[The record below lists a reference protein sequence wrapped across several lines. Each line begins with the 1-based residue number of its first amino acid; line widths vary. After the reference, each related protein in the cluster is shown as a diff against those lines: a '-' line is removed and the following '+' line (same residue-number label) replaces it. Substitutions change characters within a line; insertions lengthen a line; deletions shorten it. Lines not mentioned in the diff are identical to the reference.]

1 MLEELARVLLRR
13 RVLVLVLAVATVG
26 LAGVFGA
33 GVVAKLRSGGFQDPA
48 ASSTR
53 AEAALRDVFHTG
65 EPNLV
70 LLVTAGSGTVDQAKE
85 VSGGLELTR
94 RLAAEP
100 GISEVQSYWTT
111 RAAPLRSNDGRQA
124 LVLARIAGDDDATQK
139 RAERL
144 ATSFERD
151 DSGMRVQVGGQARVF
166 GEVSDQVERDLTR
179 AEAIAVPITLL
190 LLVLVFS
197 SAVAGALPLAV
208 GGLAIVGTLL
218 VLRLLAGLTDVSVYA
233 LNLTTALGLGL
244 AIDYSMFIVSRYR
257 EELRAGQE
265 PAEALVTTMR
275 TAGRTVLFS
284 AATVAVALVALL
296 VFPLYFL
303 RSFGYAGIAVVALAA
318 VGALVVLPALL
329 AVLGRR
335 IDSLRLPFGRR
346 ARAAAPVASG
356 GGSAGGPGG
365 VGAAATAGPGGGG
378 AGGPR
383 GGGAG
388 GPRGGGAGG
397 PRGGGA
403 GGPGGPAHLDRPA
416 GPAGVTDPGAGTG
429 AWHRIATAVMR
440 RPVPIATA
448 VVAVLLVLGAPFLGA
463 RFGLPDDR
471 VLPASATSRQVAD
484 AIRADFTARDADALQ
499 VVATGIGAPGGRAL
513 EIDAYAASLS
523 RLDGVAHV
531 DAMTGAYAHGHKV
544 EAETPRAGG
553 TSAQGGGAV
562 AGGAQAGPFLA
573 AGATWL
579 RVVPTVEA
587 YSSAG
592 ESLVERVRAL
602 PAPFA
607 VEVGGP
613 SAQLVDT
620 KAAISDRLPM
630 AVAVIAGATLLLLF
644 LMTGSL
650 VIPFKALILNLLSL
664 SAVYGA
670 MVFVFQEGH
679 LSGLLGFTPTGT
691 IDTSM
696 PVLLSCIAF
705 GLSMDYEVFLLSRI
719 KEEYDRTGDT
729 VSSVAAGLERSG
741 RIVTTLAALLA
752 IVFVA
757 FATSQVT
764 FLKLFGI
771 GSALAIVV
779 DATLI
784 RALLV
789 PAFMRL
795 AGRANWWA
803 PRPLRLLHDRI
814 GLREDVPRRV
824 PEVTRT

>member
-1 MLEELARVLLRR
+1 MTTASSRGRALRGKGLGRRMTGSIGSFVVRRAR
-13 RVLVLVLAVATVG
+13 LVLVAALLAVVG
-26 LAGVFGA
+26 FGVLGFGA
-33 GVVAKLRSGGFQDPA
+33 FGKLKTGGFQDPGAGSTTAQTLTDQRFGGSVGVVLLVHAETGTVDDAPARA
-48 ASSTR
+48 AG
-53 AEAALRDVFHTG
+53 AEAAT
-65 EPNLV
+65 
-70 LLVTAGSGTVDQAKE
+70 
-85 VSGGLELTR
+85 
-94 RLAAEP
+94 RLAAVP
-100 GISEVQSYWTT
+100 GVSDVVSYWQT
-111 RAAPLRSNDGRQA
+111 RNPGLRSKDGHYA
-124 LVLARIAGDDDATQK
+124 LVLGSTKSDRDLSSS
-139 RAERL
+139 EL
-144 ATSFERD
+144 ASLRSHSRQVDVT
-151 DSGMRVQVGGQARVF
+151 VGGSAAI
-166 GEVSDQVERDLTR
+166 GNDILTR
-179 AEAIAVPITLL
+179 VGKSLRSAEGIAVPIILA
-190 LLVLVFS
+190 LLVFAFGSV
-197 SAVAGALPLAV
+197 VAALLPLAI
-208 GGLAIVGTLL
+208 GMIAILGTFAELF
-218 VLRLLAGLTDVSVYA
+218 VLGSVTNVAIYVI
-233 LNLTTALGLGL
+233 NLTTALGLAL
-244 AIDYSMFIVSRYR
+244 AIDYGLLMVSRFR
-257 EELRAGQE
+257 EELGRGQE
-265 PAEALVTTMR
+265 PAQAVVR
-275 TAGRTVLFS
+275 SVQTAGRTIVFS
-284 AATVAVALVALL
+284 GATVVAALAVLL
-296 VFPLYFL
+296 IFPLYFL

-346 ARAAAPVASG
+346 RAARRAAARAAAG
-356 GGSAGGPGG
+356 
-365 VGAAATAGPGGGG
+365 
-378 AGGPR
+378 
-383 GGGAG
+383 
-388 GPRGGGAGG
+388 
-397 PRGGGA
+397 
-403 GGPGGPAHLDRPA
+403 
-416 GPAGVTDPGAGTG
+416 PGAGAAGTGSG
-429 AWHRIATAVMR
+429 AWHRIAMAVMR
-440 RPVPIATA
+440 RPVPIALG
-448 VVAVLLVLGAPFLGA
+448 VVAVLLVLGAPFLGV

-471 VLPASATSRQVAD
+471 VLPASASSRQVAD
-484 AIRADFTARDADALQ
+484 AIRNDFTARDASALQ
-499 VVATGIGAPGGRAL
+499 VVATDAGAPATRAA
-513 EIDAYAASLS
+513 EIDRYAASLS
-523 RLDGVAHV
+523 GLAGVARV
-531 DAMTGAYAHGHKV
+531 DAMTGSYAGGHKLQ
-544 EAETPRAGG
+544 ATGGRATTGAAARA
-553 TSAQGGGAV
+553 SAAQAADRFV
-562 AGGAQAGPFLA
+562 AG
-573 AGATWL
+573 GATWL

-592 ESLVERVRAL
+592 ENLVERVRAL
-602 PAPFA
+602 PAPFG

-650 VIPFKALILNLLSL
+650 VIPIKALILNLLSL

-670 MVFVFQEGH
+670 MVFIFQDGH
-679 LSGLLGFTPTGT
+679 LSSLLGFTSTGT

-719 KEEYDRTGDT
+719 KEEYDRSGDT
-729 VSSVAAGLERSG
+729 ISSVATGLERSG

-752 IVFVA
+752 IVFIA

-824 PEVTRT
+824 AEVTRT

>member
-356 GGSAGGPGG
+356 GG
-365 VGAAATAGPGGGG
+365 G

-562 AGGAQAGPFLA
+562 AGGTSAQGGGAAEGAQAGPFLA